1 MTTTEF
7 SNQFDISYNAISS
20 MSAPGLDE
28 YEKSVYLTKAQLEII
43 KNYDDPVSNRK
54 GRGFEGSDKRRTDLS
69 ELIKT
74 YSSSQQVLPVAEIKI
89 NENSVFYRLPEDC
102 FLIKHESV
110 KLKKNGVC
118 NEESVTV
125 RPFKYDHYN
134 TQIKNP
140 FKKPSDKLVWR
151 LDLGSVAHTIG
162 GGSGV
167 TIGKVVELIGEGD
180 IEEYYMRYLRYPNPI
195 ILTDLN
201 VIDPTLSIEG
211 FTDETPCELH
221 PEIHPEIL
229 NRAVELAFGDYKRQA
244 LEAKIQL
251 SSRNE

>member
-74 YSSSQQVLPVAEIKI
+74 YVSTQQVVPVAEIKI
-89 NENSVFYRLPEDC
+89 NENSVFYPLPDDC

-118 NEESVTV
+118 DAKSVTV

-134 TQIKNP
+134 SQIKNP
-140 FKKPSDKLVWR
+140 FKSPSDTLVWR
-151 LDLGSVAHTIG
+151 LDLGSVAYSDG
-162 GGSGV
+162 GPSITKGRL
-167 TIGKVVELIGEGD
+167 VELIGKGD
-180 IEEYYMRYLRYPNPI
+180 IVEYYMRYLRYPNPI
-195 ILTDLN
+195 ILTDLDT
-201 VIDPTLSIEG
+201 IDPTLSIEG
-211 FTDETPCELH
+211 FTNETPCELH
-221 PEIHPEIL
+221 PEIHSEIL

-244 LEAKIQL
+244 LETKIQL